1 MRTNKI
7 RIGLP
12 LALVALLI
20 SSLFAVACSNTASNS
35 NGKKTPTP
43 AKTPGIPAD
52 APPGATPPNSAGSPS
67 AAVTIEEFAD
77 FQCPTCSMT
86 YPIMDE
92 IKNAYGSRINFVY
105 RNFPLKIPAH
115 DKTYEASVAAEA
127 AGMQGKFFE
136 MARELYANQK
146 EWTANPNY
154 KALWKSYAEKIGLN
168 IDQWQND
175 AAGLPAKQR
184 VDLDLKRGDGIGINS
199 TPTVFVN
206 NVAVPPSKVTVS
218 GLKEIIDAELAKAK
232 PAAAAPASNSAP
244 ESNSSANSNASEA
257 KKPASEV
264 NK

>member
-1 MRTNKI
+1 MRNKKI
-7 RIGLP
+7 KIGLP
-12 LALVALLI
+12 LAMAALLLV
-20 SSLFAVACSNTASNS
+20 SLFAAACSNSAGNA

-43 AKTPGIPAD
+43 AKTPGIPAE
-52 APPGATPPNSAGSPS
+52 APPGATPPNSAGSPTAS
-67 AAVTIEEFAD
+67 VTIEEFAD
-77 FQCPTCSMT
+77 FQCPTCALT

-92 IKNAYGSRINFVY
+92 IKAAYGSRIQFIY

-136 MARELYANQK
+136 MARELYANQR

-154 KALWKSYAEKIGLN
+154 KGLWKSYAEKIGLN
-168 IDQWQND
+168 VEQWQND
-175 AAGLPAKQR
+175 AVGLPAKQR
-184 VDLDLKRGDGIGINS
+184 VDLDLKRGDAIGINS
-199 TPTVFVN
+199 TPTVFLN

-218 GLKEIIDAELAKAK
+218 GLKELIDAELAKNVK
-232 PAAAAPASNSAP
+232 PAAPAANSAP
-244 ESNSSANSNASEA
+244 EANSNASEA

>member
-1 MRTNKI
+1 
-7 RIGLP
+7 
-12 LALVALLI
+12 
-20 SSLFAVACSNTASNS
+20 
-35 NGKKTPTP
+35 
-43 AKTPGIPAD
+43 
-52 APPGATPPNSAGSPS
+52 
-67 AAVTIEEFAD
+67 
-77 FQCPTCSMT
+77 
-86 YPIMDE
+86 
-92 IKNAYGSRINFVY
+92 
-105 RNFPLKIPAH
+105 
-115 DKTYEASVAAEA
+115 
-127 AGMQGKFFE
+127 MQGKFFE

-232 PAAAAPASNSAP
+232 PATPAATNSAP
-244 ESNSSANSNASEA
+244 ESNSSASSNSADA
-257 KKPASEV
+257 KKNSSEV

>member
-1 MRTNKI
+1 MRTNRS

-12 LALVALLI
+12 LALIAILI
-20 SSLFAVACSNTASNS
+20 TSLFAASCSNTAGNS

-43 AKTPGIPAD
+43 AKTPGIPAE
-52 APPGATPPNSAGSPS
+52 APPGATPPNAAGSPS

-86 YPIMDE
+86 YPIMEE
-92 IKNAYGSRINFVY
+92 IKNAYGSRIYFVY

-154 KALWKSYAEKIGLN
+154 KTLWKGYAEKIGLN

-175 AAGLPAKQR
+175 AVGLPAKQR
-184 VDLDLKRGDGIGINS
+184 VDLDLKRGDAIGINS
-199 TPTVFVN
+199 TPTVFLN

-218 GLKEIIDAELAKAK
+218 GLKELIDAELAKAK
-232 PAAAAPASNSAP
+232 PAAAAPSNAAP
-244 ESNSSANSNASEA
+244 ETNTAANSNASEA

>member
-1 MRTNKI
+1 MRTNRS

-12 LALVALLI
+12 LALIAILI
-20 SSLFAVACSNTASNS
+20 TSLFAASCSNTASNS
-35 NGKKTPTP
+35 TAKKTPTP
-43 AKTPGIPAD
+43 AKTPGIPAE
-52 APPGATPPNSAGSPS
+52 APPGATPPNAAGSPT

-77 FQCPTCSMT
+77 FQCPTCALT

-92 IKNAYGSRINFVY
+92 IKSAYGSRIYFVY

-146 EWTANPNY
+146 EWSANPSY
-154 KALWKSYAEKIGLN
+154 KNLWKGYAEKIGLN

-184 VDLDLKRGDGIGINS
+184 VDLDLKRGDAIGINS
-199 TPTVFVN
+199 TPTVFLN

-218 GLKEIIDAELAKAK
+218 GLKELIDAELAKAK
-232 PAAAAPASNSAP
+232 PAAAPASNAAP
-244 ESNSSANSNASEA
+244 EANSAGNSNASDA